1 MAPLTRLPSRS
12 MTQCLLAAGVA
23 FVLGVAVVWVNIE
36 RLETAYRLELLE
48 KKLADMTDLRAKLQ
62 IERDNLTSPYRLR
75 KKAQEYG
82 LGPAKPGQLREGPVV
97 KRDNGPDAP
106 LSGSAL

>member
-1 MAPLTRLPSRS
+1 MAPLARLSSRPVA
-12 MTQCLLAAGVA
+12 QCLLAAGAA

-36 RLETAYRLELLE
+36 RVETAYRIEQFE
-48 KKLADMTDLRAKLQ
+48 KKLDGMADLRAKLQ

-82 LGPAKPGQLREGPVV
+82 LGPARPGQLREGPVAR
-97 KRDNGPDAP
+97 RDNGPDAP
-106 LSGSAL
+106 PLGSAL